1 MSINRYTYVLL
12 IMKSIIAVAA
22 LSALSAPAFA
32 GPYANVENNAGWVGN
47 DFEGA
52 VTEVHAGYEFEA
64 SETVSLYVQAG
75 PAFISIEDE
84 DLETEVSGKF
94 GIVADVSESFE
105 LYGEVAFITEDQA
118 FDMDTLG
125 LGTKVGATYRF
136 W

>member
-1 MSINRYTYVLL
+1 
-12 IMKSIIAVAA
+12 MKTIIAVAA

-64 SETVSLYVQAG
+64 GENATIYVQAG

-84 DLETEVSGKF
+84 DLETEVSGKL
-94 GIVADVSESFE
+94 GVIADVSESLE
-105 LYGEVAFITEDQA
+105 VYGEVAFITADQE
-118 FDMDTLG
+118 FDVDTLS

-136 W
+136 

>member
-1 MSINRYTYVLL
+1 
-12 IMKSIIAVAA
+12 MKTIIAVAA

-32 GPYANVENNAGWVGN
+32 GPYANVESNAGWVGN

-64 SETVSLYVQAG
+64 GENATIYVQAG

-84 DLETEVSGKF
+84 DLETEVSGKL
-94 GIVADVSESFE
+94 GVIADVSESFE
-105 LYGEVAFITEDQA
+105 VYGEIAFITADQE
-118 FDMDTLG
+118 FDVDTLS

-136 W
+136 

>member
-1 MSINRYTYVLL
+1 
-12 IMKSIIAVAA
+12 MKSIITVAA

-47 DFEGA
+47 DFTAA

-64 SETVSLYVQAG
+64 GEDAIIYVQAG

-84 DLETEVSGKF
+84 DLSTEVSGKL
-94 GIVADVSESFE
+94 GIVADVSENFE
-105 LYGEVAFITEDQA
+105 VYGEVAFITEDQE
-118 FDMDTLG
+118 FDVDTLT

>member
-1 MSINRYTYVLL
+1 
-12 IMKSIIAVAA
+12 MKSIIAVAA

-64 SETVSLYVQAG
+64 GEDAIIYVQAG
-75 PAFISIEDE
+75 PAFVSIEDE
-84 DLETEVSGKF
+84 DLSTEVSGKL
-94 GIVADVSESFE
+94 GIAADVSENFE
-105 LYGEVAFITEDQA
+105 VYGEVAFITADQE
-118 FDMDTLG
+118 FDVDTLS

-136 W
+136 

>member
-1 MSINRYTYVLL
+1 MSIF

-47 DFEGA
+47 DFTGA

-64 SETVSLYVQAG
+64 GEDAIIYVQAG
-75 PAFISIEDE
+75 PAFIFIEDE
-84 DLETEVSGKF
+84 EKQTEVSGKF
-94 GIVADVSESFE
+94 GVIADVSESFE
-105 LYGEVAFITEDQA
+105 VYGEVAFITEDQE
-118 FDMDTLG
+118 FDVDTLT

-136 W
+136 

>member
-1 MSINRYTYVLL
+1 
-12 IMKSIIAVAA
+12 MKSIIAVAA

-64 SETVSLYVQAG
+64 GEDAIIYVQAG
-75 PAFISIEDE
+75 PAFVSIDDE
-84 DLETEVSGKF
+84 DLETEVSGKL
-94 GIVADVSESFE
+94 GIAANVSENFE
-105 LYGEVAFITEDQA
+105 VYGEVAFITADQE
-118 FDMDTLG
+118 FDVDTLS

-136 W
+136 

>member
-1 MSINRYTYVLL
+1 
-12 IMKSIIAVAA
+12 MKSIIAVAA

-47 DFEGA
+47 DFTAA

-64 SETVSLYVQAG
+64 SENVSLYVQAG

-84 DLETEVSGKF
+84 DLTTEVSGKF
-94 GIVADVSESFE
+94 GVIADVSESFE
-105 LYGEVAFITEDQA
+105 LYGEVAFLTEDQE
-118 FDMDTLG
+118 FDVDTLT

-136 W
+136 

>member
-22 LSALSAPAFA
+22 LSALSAPSFA
-32 GPYANVENNAGWVGN
+32 GPYANVQNNAGWVGN

-64 SETVSLYVQAG
+64 SETVSLYVQAC

-136 W
+136 

>member
-1 MSINRYTYVLL
+1 
-12 IMKSIIAVAA
+12 MKTIIAVAA

-64 SETVSLYVQAG
+64 GENATIYVQAG

-84 DLETEVSGKF
+84 DLETEVSGKL
-94 GIVADVSESFE
+94 GVVADVSENFE
-105 LYGEVAFITEDQA
+105 VYGEVAFITADQE
-118 FDMDTLG
+118 FDVDTLS
-125 LGTKVGATYRF
+125 LGTKVGATFRF
-136 W
+136 

>member
-12 IMKSIIAVAA
+12 IMKSIIAIAA
-22 LSALSAPAFA
+22 LSALSTPAFA
-32 GPYANVENNAGWVGN
+32 GAYGNVENNAGWVGN

-64 SETVSLYVQAG
+64 GEDAIIYVQAG
-75 PAFISIEDE
+75 PAFVSIEDE
-84 DLETEVSGKF
+84 DLSTEVSRKL
-94 GIVADVSESFE
+94 GIIADVSENFE
-105 LYGEVAFITEDQA
+105 VYGEVAFITADQE
-118 FDMDTLG
+118 FDVDTLG

>member
-1 MSINRYTYVLL
+1 
-12 IMKSIIAVAA
+12 MKTIIAVAA

-64 SETVSLYVQAG
+64 GENATIYVQAG

-84 DLETEVSGKF
+84 DLETEVSGKL
-94 GIVADVSESFE
+94 GVVADVSENFE
-105 LYGEVAFITEDQA
+105 VYGEVAFITSDQE
-118 FDMDTLG
+118 FDVDTLS
-125 LGTKVGATYRF
+125 LGTKVGATFRF
-136 W
+136 